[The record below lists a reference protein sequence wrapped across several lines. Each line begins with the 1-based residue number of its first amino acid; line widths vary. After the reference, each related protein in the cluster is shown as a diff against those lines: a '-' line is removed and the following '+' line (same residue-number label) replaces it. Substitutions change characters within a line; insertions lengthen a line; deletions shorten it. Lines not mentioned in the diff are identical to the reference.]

1 MPYVKTTWV
10 DRLVQFPG
18 RFTKSN
24 ETSGSVTLA
33 ADPGT
38 VTAAGTALS
47 ATNLNKMED
56 GIELAD
62 KNSIGSIVYGYRN
75 FGGGL

>member
-1 MPYVKTTWV
+1 MAYSKTTWV
-10 DRLVQFPG
+10 DRLVKFPG

-38 VTAAGTALS
+38 VTNAGTALS
-47 ATNLNKMED
+47 ATNLNKMET
-56 GIELAD
+56 GIDEAH
-62 KNSIGSIVYGYRN
+62 KNSIGSIVYAYKN
-75 FGGGL
+75 IGGAL

>member
-1 MPYVKTTWV
+1 MAYSKTTWV

-38 VTAAGTALS
+38 VTNAGTALS

-56 GIELAD
+56 GIEAA
-62 KNSIGSIVYGYRN
+62 NAYSVVYAYRN
-75 FGGGL
+75 YGGAL